1 MNRMLK
7 KLDRVFNPKSIAVVG
22 ASAIPAKVGNVVL
35 KNFIDGG
42 YSGKIYPV
50 NPKYET
56 LLGFRCYKTI
66 KDTND
71 RIDCVIIAT
80 PAPTVPSIIKEC
92 GEMDAGGVVVLS
104 GGFEEAGRKDLAEEI
119 KRYANKYELPV
130 IGPNCLGVYDTYTRV
145 DSIFFP
151 FYKMERPK
159 PGAISFITQS
169 GAVGSTVIDLAAYYG
184 IGMAKFISYGN
195 ATVLDEGELLEYLEK
210 DRQTKIIVLYLEGT
224 KNGKTLLRTLKRV
237 NQKKPIIVLKAGK
250 YGKALEAAKS
260 HTGNLAGDYMAYQA
274 VFKQTKVTEAEDI
287 DELFDFVKIFN
298 QTLPKGNRIGVI
310 TNGGGLGV
318 LTTDAIEKE
327 GLQMAELSESTK
339 STLKGIMPAYGT
351 ISNPLDIIADATV
364 ELYEK
369 SIETFMNDQKIDALI
384 VVVLTQAPPI
394 DERIIGVLTRASDD
408 KRKPVAVIAVGG
420 AYTQT
425 YKKALESRGVP
436 TYDSAQSAVKA
447 LKRFVNYAESR

>member
-1 MNRMLK
+1 
-7 KLDRVFNPKSIAVVG
+7 
-22 ASAIPAKVGNVVL
+22 
-35 KNFIDGG
+35 
-42 YSGKIYPV
+42 
-50 NPKYET
+50 
-56 LLGFRCYKTI
+56 
-66 KDTND
+66 
-71 RIDCVIIAT
+71 
-80 PAPTVPSIIKEC
+80 
-92 GEMDAGGVVVLS
+92 
-104 GGFEEAGRKDLAEEI
+104 
-119 KRYANKYELPV
+119 
-130 IGPNCLGVYDTYTRV
+130 
-145 DSIFFP
+145 
-151 FYKMERPK
+151 
-159 PGAISFITQS
+159 
-169 GAVGSTVIDLAAYYG
+169 
-184 IGMAKFISYGN
+184 
-195 ATVLDEGELLEYLEK
+195 
-210 DRQTKIIVLYLEGT
+210 
-224 KNGKTLLRTLKRV
+224 
-237 NQKKPIIVLKAGK
+237 
-250 YGKALEAAKS
+250 
-260 HTGNLAGDYMAYQA
+260 MAYQA